1 MQAYAISHS
10 ICTVMSMRTRLV
22 AVGAS
27 EPSPLSQ
34 SVNAMVNLFIWSK
47 SLEVKWSVVAC
58 GLG

>member
-1 MQAYAISHS
+1 
-10 ICTVMSMRTRLV
+10 VMSMRTRLV

-34 SVNAMVNLFIWSK
+34 SVNVMVSLFIWSK